1 MPKIRDF
8 RVPNPDLSS
17 QSQYSAKAVGI
28 KVIELSGMT
37 CVDVLVLWSVQ
48 KCHHDGGLVHLQFG
62 VQLKAVAIPHR
73 GFQPAESLAGFGEV
87 TDNLV
92 VDVYAA
98 LPRYLITENTKR
110 QIRTS
115 KPKTDIFQCYDG
127 GSEAFFFPL
136 DIAKKTDSSKE
147 RKERTL
153 VIDPWPAYA
162 SNRIRTTSQIYLSP
176 TCHLE
181 RQDQSVS
188 KLPEALKPEFLTKI
202 EAKLAR
208 DKLNY
213 KVSDNLEDPLRL
225 QIYREAF
232 EIFIQYCTHYGP
244 FLAEVK
250 RQYDYFIK
258 HLHEKIQKL
267 LPLKEMINAVS
278 IDCENRIKAIK
289 DIENDEIKN
298 LEVERQKDRQKI
310 EKMRQE
316 CKELGMLV
324 DGLKSELARET
335 EKQMIESDARK
346 LSILAVNDLNARLL
360 DMEQLVKN
368 QNRELEDDPVKLR
381 IALGQCKK
389 TLTAITAKLTE
400 YECHFEETV
409 PLTRFEEVLRQLE
422 DSTRLNEKLQDEIT
436 GYANRY
442 DLLQDHCAALNT
454 YRDLYMVQ
462 CGYTLRVIGSKF

>member
-1 MPKIRDF
+1 MPL
-8 RVPNPDLSS
+8 P
-17 QSQYSAKAVGI
+17 
-28 KVIELSGMT
+28 KVKKFT
-37 CVDVLVLWSVQ
+37 C
-48 KCHHDGGLVHLQFG
+48 K
-62 VQLKAVAIPHR
+62 
-73 GFQPAESLAGFGEV
+73 
-87 TDNLV
+87 
-92 VDVYAA
+92 
-98 LPRYLITENTKR
+98 YLITENTKR

-115 KPKTDIFQCYDG
+115 KPKTRIFQCYDG
-127 GSEAFFFPL
+127 GTETFFFPL
-136 DIAKKTDSSKE
+136 DITEKTDSSKE

-176 TCHLE
+176 SCHLE

-250 RQYDYFIK
+250 RQYDHFIK
-258 HLHEKIQKL
+258 HLHGKIQKL

-278 IDCENRIKAIK
+278 IDCENRIKAIN
-289 DIENDEIKN
+289 DIENAEIKS
-298 LEVERQKDRQKI
+298 LEVEREKDRQKI

-316 CKELGMLV
+316 CKELSMLV

-389 TLTAITAKLTE
+389 TLAAVTAKLTE

-409 PLTRFEEVLRQLE
+409 PLARFEEVLRQLE

-462 CGYTLRVIGSKF
+462 CGYTLRVIGSKGDPNQKLEYIGILLSRWRKLINDKPVEELTDMATEELARYESGALPPLVRPNKPKKSAHD